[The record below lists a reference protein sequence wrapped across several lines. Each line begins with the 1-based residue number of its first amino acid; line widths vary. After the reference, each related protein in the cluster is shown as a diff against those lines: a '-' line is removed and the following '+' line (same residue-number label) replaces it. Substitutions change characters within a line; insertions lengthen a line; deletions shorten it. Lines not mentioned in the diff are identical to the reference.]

1 MGCCA
6 PTLRPGVP
14 PGLPV
19 VSTAFSSVAK
29 TTVGVGAP
37 KDIQFEGRLR
47 GKLLII
53 APKTR
58 RAVAARSTMP
68 SSDRCL
74 MIAFGSTM
82 LSEDGYSVR
91 VAMATKAVVAVQQ
104 GASPPP
110 VLLGFEALRSLWK
123 SQARK
128 KAIERIRSMGAVP
141 LLVPVLPV
149 RMPFS
154 YRLNGL
160 WTSLVVWVVCRSYGI
175 GIVHAQS
182 HAAALAAAR
191 ALARDRSRRMIFD
204 VHGVDIEERQLYGDL
219 DANSGEYHLRKRNER
234 IAADRADVIIT
245 VSQDLERYVEGI
257 LDRGGHSSRARFEI
271 VPCVLSFSASPA
283 DVAVAREKARQR
295 LGLTTRP
302 CVLYLGGSS
311 GWQLPTETVAAFA
324 ALRRTTPSAFLLI
337 LTGDVEAFTALCREA
352 GIPADDF
359 AITSCPH
366 REVATVACAADAALL
381 LRDDNLVNRVASPT
395 KFAEY
400 LSMGVP
406 VMITEVLGDFARI
419 VREFDVGAVVP
430 ASNDAGLVAA
440 GLRDL
445 VLATEEA
452 RAQRRERCI
461 AACREVLSFESI
473 LTTYRRI
480 YRPDVADPTPSA
492 RSSSEAS
499 SA

>member
-1 MGCCA
+1 
-6 PTLRPGVP
+6 
-14 PGLPV
+14 
-19 VSTAFSSVAK
+19 
-29 TTVGVGAP
+29 
-37 KDIQFEGRLR
+37 
-47 GKLLII
+47 
-53 APKTR
+53 
-58 RAVAARSTMP
+58 
-68 SSDRCL
+68 

-91 VAMATKAVVAVQQ
+91 VAMATRAVVAVQQ
-104 GASPPP
+104 GESPRP
-110 VLLGFEALRSLWK
+110 VLLGFEAIRSLSK

-128 KAIERIRSMGAVP
+128 KAVERIRSLGAVP

-160 WTSLVVWVVCRSYGI
+160 WTALVVWIVCRVYAI

-219 DANSGEYHLRKRNER
+219 DAKSGEYRLRKHNER

-257 LDRGGHSSRARFEI
+257 LVEGRHPSRKRFEI
-271 VPCVLSFSASPA
+271 IPCVLSFSASPA
-283 DVAVAREKARQR
+283 DVATVREKARER
-295 LGLTTRP
+295 LGLSTRP

-311 GWQLPTETVAAFA
+311 GWQLPGETVAAFA

-337 LTGDVEAFTALCREA
+337 LTGDVESFRTLCREA
-352 GIPADDF
+352 GIPEDDF

-381 LRDDNLVNRVASPT
+381 LREDNLVNRVASPT

-400 LSMGVP
+400 LSMGIP
-406 VMITEVLGDFARI
+406 VVITDVLGDFARI
-419 VREFDVGAVVP
+419 VGDFDVGAVVP
-430 ASNDAGLVAA
+430 ASNDPGLVASA
-440 GLRDL
+440 LRDL
-445 VLATEEA
+445 VLASEEA
-452 RAQRRERCI
+452 RARKRERCI

-473 LTTYRRI
+473 LATYQRI
-480 YRPDVADPTPSA
+480 YRPDVGAPTPSA

-499 SA
+499 CA